1 MERARDPRRVG
12 RHSCTMSVLLAWPP
26 VRTRCFVTHAVPLQ
40 TGMQP
45 FPGYRLLQVI
55 GRGGFAE
62 VWEAKRTDDA
72 TVALKFMPCSDNLAA
87 AKEIRAIESIRRL
100 DHPNLVQIE

>member
-1 MERARDPRRVG
+1 MERARGPRRVG
-12 RHSCTMSVLLAWPP
+12 RHSCTRSVLLVWLP
-26 VRTRCFVTHAVPLQ
+26 VRTRCFVTHTVPLQ

-45 FPGYRLLQVI
+45 FPGYQLRQLI

-62 VWEAKRTDDA
+62 VWEAERADGTA
-72 TVALKFMPCSDNLAA
+72 IALKFMPCSDNLAA

-100 DHPNLVQIE
+100 DHP